1 VSERQS
7 KHASITDNCA
17 HFGRLGNNII
27 IGLRAC
33 FLRGMGAANCCLGK
47 HAASWHARCVTKAVL
62 LLVDVVLA
70 AVLGSDIRYAACGLG
85 SANVLLLRTVSLTV
99 ACAAKPM
106 QKVAAAVVPPC

>member
-1 VSERQS
+1 VSERQL

-17 HFGRLGNNII
+17 HCGRLGNNTI

-47 HAASWHARCVTKAVL
+47 HAGSWHARHVTEALL

-70 AVLGSDIRYAACGLG
+70 AVLCSENEYAACGFG
-85 SANVLLLRTVSLTV
+85 SANVLLLRTVSFDGCLRCK
-99 ACAAKPM
+99 A
-106 QKVAAAVVPPC
+106 